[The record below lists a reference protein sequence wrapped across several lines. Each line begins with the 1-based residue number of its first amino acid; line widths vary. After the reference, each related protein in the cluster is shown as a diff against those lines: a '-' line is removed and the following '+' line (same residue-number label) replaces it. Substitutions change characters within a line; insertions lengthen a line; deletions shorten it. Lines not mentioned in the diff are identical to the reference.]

1 MNARFLPEV
10 DAEVRAAAQ
19 WYEDHQP
26 GMADRFLDAVLA
38 AQFEIEKYPL
48 RFRPPP
54 GVRTTRPARRRL
66 FDGFPYI
73 MIHEVRDF
81 ALLIVAV
88 AHTSRKPGYWRNRG
102 G

>member
-10 DAEVRAAAQ
+10 DAEVHAAAQ

-48 RFRPPP
+48 RFPPPP
-54 GVRTTRPARRRL
+54 GVRTTRPVRRRL
-66 FDGFPYI
+66 LDGFPYT
-73 MIHEVRDF
+73 MIYELRDDE
-81 ALLIVAV
+81 LLILAI
-88 AHTSRKPGYWRNRG
+88 AHTSRQPGYWKNRRG
-102 G
+102 